1 MWTYNQASGSLSHQ
15 GQQVGS
21 GYSGHDDGTMLGVN
35 NPSLQNVPNVGP
47 IPQGQWT
54 IGEAVDHPTL
64 GPVAMPLTP
73 NIGTDTFGRGG
84 FWVHGDSI
92 EFAGLEEASHGC
104 IIMPRTVRELIN
116 SDLDKDLEVV

>member
-1 MWTYNQASGSLSHQ
+1 MWTYIQTSGVLSHN
-15 GQQVGS
+15 GQQDGS
-21 GYSGHDDGTMLGVN
+21 GYSGHGDGIN
-35 NPSLQNVPNVGP
+35 NPAMQSVSNVGP

-54 IGEAVDHPTL
+54 IGEAVNDPKL

-84 FWVHGDSI
+84 FFIHGDSI

-104 IIMPRTVRELIN
+104 IILSRTIREQIN
-116 SDLDKDLEVV
+116 SDLDKDLQVV